1 MKKKYLTRNKNYN
14 DLNIFISKTEKS
26 DKKIIFKTVQENQDI
41 QKNTSKENG
50 KKKYLNLFLQHLK
63 GKKENKKNNSTK
75 IIFFNKDFH
84 NKIKNFNLNLNSSK
98 HNYSLKSVNENLKKT
113 MEFNKGTKIF
123 VNNIIKIDK
132 PKLLKL
138 LNRDLIKIKSRNKFS
153 LFSENDQKVDDDY
166 IFDKSTSSRMHT
178 DNRLNKN
185 KYNTEDDSGKEK
197 KTMSKK
203 NYFLKTFVKFPK
215 IHLNFPLELPNSI
228 TSDKQE
234 MKDKVNLYYFRDE
247 KLKAKL
253 RKALYFELNSYEYN
267 DGKYNEYKKS
277 IENYTN
283 YIYDIYLIPHIKN
296 RFLYSKAIYEPRKI
310 NQILLSKNLINKE
323 DAKGL
328 NKFLINNITK
338 EETEIEKMKQKEK
351 KMKEL
356 STSNNYL
363 QKLCLDYE
371 DEDFPQMTS
380 DEVVEISDF
389 FEKNIDYKSVTF
401 ASNKLKN
408 VVYKESKNISKK
420 DKGFISKKTNFMINT

>member
-1 MKKKYLTRNKNYN
+1 
-14 DLNIFISKTEKS
+14 
-26 DKKIIFKTVQENQDI
+26 
-41 QKNTSKENG
+41 
-50 KKKYLNLFLQHLK
+50 
-63 GKKENKKNNSTK
+63 
-75 IIFFNKDFH
+75 
-84 NKIKNFNLNLNSSK
+84 
-98 HNYSLKSVNENLKKT
+98 
-113 MEFNKGTKIF
+113 
-123 VNNIIKIDK
+123 
-132 PKLLKL
+132 
-138 LNRDLIKIKSRNKFS
+138 
-153 LFSENDQKVDDDY
+153 
-166 IFDKSTSSRMHT
+166 MHT

-197 KTMSKK
+197 KTMNKK

-420 DKGFISKKTNFMINT
+420 DKGFISKKTNFIINT

>member
-1 MKKKYLTRNKNYN
+1 M
-14 DLNIFISKTEKS
+14 
-26 DKKIIFKTVQENQDI
+26 
-41 QKNTSKENG
+41 
-50 KKKYLNLFLQHLK
+50 K

-84 NKIKNFNLNLNSSK
+84 NKIKNFNLNLISSK
-98 HNYSLKSVNENLKKT
+98 HNHSLKSVNENLKKT

-197 KTMSKK
+197 KTMNKK

>member
-50 KKKYLNLFLQHLK
+50 KKKYLNLFLQHMK

-138 LNRDLIKIKSRNKFS
+138 LNRDLINIKSRNEFS
-153 LFSENDQKVDDDY
+153 LFPENDQKVDDDY

>member
-26 DKKIIFKTVQENQDI
+26 DKKIIFKTVQENQDN

-50 KKKYLNLFLQHLK
+50 KKKYLNLFLQHMK

-197 KTMSKK
+197 KTMNKK

>member
-1 MKKKYLTRNKNYN
+1 
-14 DLNIFISKTEKS
+14 
-26 DKKIIFKTVQENQDI
+26 
-41 QKNTSKENG
+41 
-50 KKKYLNLFLQHLK
+50 
-63 GKKENKKNNSTK
+63 
-75 IIFFNKDFH
+75 
-84 NKIKNFNLNLNSSK
+84 
-98 HNYSLKSVNENLKKT
+98 

-123 VNNIIKIDK
+123 INNIIKIDK

-197 KTMSKK
+197 KTMNKK

>member
-1 MKKKYLTRNKNYN
+1 MKKKYLTRNKNNN

-50 KKKYLNLFLQHLK
+50 KKKYLNLFLQHMK

-98 HNYSLKSVNENLKKT
+98 HNQSLKSVNENLKKT

-267 DGKYNEYKKS
+267 DGKYNKYKKS

-401 ASNKLKN
+401 ASKKLKN

>member
-26 DKKIIFKTVQENQDI
+26 DKKIIFKTVQENQDN

-50 KKKYLNLFLQHLK
+50 KKKYLNLFLQHMK

>member
-1 MKKKYLTRNKNYN
+1 
-14 DLNIFISKTEKS
+14 
-26 DKKIIFKTVQENQDI
+26 
-41 QKNTSKENG
+41 
-50 KKKYLNLFLQHLK
+50 
-63 GKKENKKNNSTK
+63 
-75 IIFFNKDFH
+75 
-84 NKIKNFNLNLNSSK
+84 
-98 HNYSLKSVNENLKKT
+98 

-153 LFSENDQKVDDDY
+153 LFSENAQKVDDDY

-197 KTMSKK
+197 KTMNKK

>member
-197 KTMSKK
+197 KTMSKN

>member
-50 KKKYLNLFLQHLK
+50 KKKYLNLFLQHMK

-197 KTMSKK
+197 KTMNKK

-267 DGKYNEYKKS
+267 DGKYNKYKKS

>member
-50 KKKYLNLFLQHLK
+50 KKKYLNLFLQHMK

>member
-401 ASNKLKN
+401 ASKKLKN

>member
-197 KTMSKK
+197 KTMNKK

-215 IHLNFPLELPNSI
+215 IHLNIPLEFPNSI

-283 YIYDIYLIPHIKN
+283 YI
-296 RFLYSKAIYEPRKI
+296 
-310 NQILLSKNLINKE
+310 
-323 DAKGL
+323 
-328 NKFLINNITK
+328 
-338 EETEIEKMKQKEK
+338 
-351 KMKEL
+351 
-356 STSNNYL
+356 
-363 QKLCLDYE
+363 
-371 DEDFPQMTS
+371 
-380 DEVVEISDF
+380 
-389 FEKNIDYKSVTF
+389 
-401 ASNKLKN
+401 
-408 VVYKESKNISKK
+408 
-420 DKGFISKKTNFMINT
+420 